1 MLTRS
6 RPCMHRVG
14 VARQSVKRAGIPAR
28 FFRGL
33 THKKVEIPEAKIL
46 HNGVISSRP
55 AKEPQEIP
63 VPIIIKCC
71 CGILC
76 RLGYKTILDQ
86 DKEA

>member
-1 MLTRS
+1 MLPAVHAPRRRRTAVGQAGRHSCPLFS
-6 RPCMHRVG
+6 RIGTGGSP
-14 VARQSVKRAGIPAR
+14 
-28 FFRGL
+28 
-33 THKKVEIPEAKIL
+33 IPEATIL

-86 DKEA
+86 HKEA